1 MNYFAQIV
9 DGFVA
14 QVLVARNADWCSTN
28 VGGTWLEC
36 RKDGSIRGK
45 YPAIGDIYDP
55 INDVFISPDD
65 VPEPM

>member
-1 MNYFAQIV
+1 MNYYAQIV

-14 QVLVARNADWCSTN
+14 QVLVAPNAHWCATN

-45 YPAIGDIYDP
+45 YPAIGDAYD
-55 INDVFISPDD
+55 DSKDEFVSQEAD
-65 VPEPM
+65 E